1 MKNYVILSYMRTSIQ
16 IADSLISQVRKETGA
31 KTLSEAI
38 RTALEQFLQ
47 HRKRQKLLKSFGKF
61 PDWNP
66 DIRKMRRNRG
76 SD

>member
-1 MKNYVILSYMRTSIQ
+1 MMNYVILSYMRTSIQ
-16 IADSLISQVRKETGA
+16 LADTLINQVRRETRA
-31 KTLSEAI
+31 KTLTDAI

-47 HRKRQKLLKSFGKF
+47 QRKRQRLLKSFGKF

-76 SD
+76 ID

>member
-1 MKNYVILSYMRTSIQ
+1 MRTSIQ
-16 IADSLISQVRKETGA
+16 IADSLVLQVRKETGA

-66 DIRKMRRNRG
+66 DIRKMRKNRG
-76 SD
+76 PD

>member
-1 MKNYVILSYMRTSIQ
+1 MKNNVILSYMRTSIQ
-16 IADSLISQVRKETGA
+16 VADSLISQVRKETGA

-47 HRKRQKLLKSFGKF
+47 HRRRQKLIKSFGKF
-61 PDWNP
+61 SNWNP

-76 SD
+76 SN

>member
-1 MKNYVILSYMRTSIQ
+1 MRTSIQ
-16 IADSLISQVRKETGA
+16 IADGLIAQVYKETGA
-31 KTLSEAI
+31 KTLSAAI

-47 HRKRQKLLKSFGKF
+47 LRKRQKLLKSFGKF

-76 SD
+76 AD